1 MSISEPMIQVLILE
15 YLNLAKI
22 DYASL
27 AQLIQVLKDELQK
40 SNCNFNIENAKGDTE
55 NFITCMSIILV
66 FGSVE
71 VEFFY
76 RLTIIVVQVG
86 MLLVRPMI
94 SPGDESWIKQLQI
107 NTDEFVCLAT
117 KDTFT
122 CLKSQI
128 RSFLFYALQH
138 ETLKLIVSE
147 AIPDDFLGW
156 WANFCQFVSVVTS
169 ALRYG
174 IPKLDFVFVYFF
186 LRICKDADREVD
198 FFPRCGINAFSLN
211 SFAQENEHNMAY
223 PTRRENRIRLSTLRG
238 CKEGN
243 TQEEDKLDA
252 TKMFFRC

>member
-1 MSISEPMIQVLILE
+1 MIQVLILE

-27 AQLIQVLKDELQK
+27 VQLIQVLKDELQK
-40 SNCNFNIENAKGDTE
+40 SNFNFSIENAKGDTE

-66 FGSVE
+66 FGNVE

-76 RLTIIVVQVG
+76 RLTIIGVQPG

-94 SPGDESWIKQLQI
+94 SPGDESWIKQLKI

-128 RSFLFYALQH
+128 RSFLFCALQH
-138 ETLKLIVSE
+138 ETVKLIASE

-156 WANFCQFVSVVTS
+156 
-169 ALRYG
+169 
-174 IPKLDFVFVYFF
+174 
-186 LRICKDADREVD
+186 
-198 FFPRCGINAFSLN
+198 
-211 SFAQENEHNMAY
+211 
-223 PTRRENRIRLSTLRG
+223 
-238 CKEGN
+238 
-243 TQEEDKLDA
+243 
-252 TKMFFRC
+252 